1 MVKVLIKKLDPTVE
15 LPAYKTLGAS
25 GMDLIAFIKDPIK
38 IKPKTSYLV
47 PTGISV
53 AFSQEY
59 EIQIRPRSG
68 LAAKKNIS
76 ILNTPGTIDSDYRGE
91 IKVILFN
98 HSNENFTINNG
109 DRIAQMVLTP
119 IIKMELEE
127 TNNLPEINKGGE
139 WFRLN
144 RKMKVDLNK
153 SQIER
158 FSRQLVLKNIG
169 ANGQKKILSTKI
181 LVVGV
186 GGLGCPA
193 AESLVRAGIGTIG
206 LIDNDIVNLSNIHR
220 QSLFNSKDIKK
231 SKVSVAAK
239 KLKEINPNTKI
250 KTYKSRLTKNN
261 IENII
266 KNYEIIIDGSDNFKT
281 KFLINDYCIKLKK
294 KLITGAISKFDGHVF
309 TFDFRD
315 KKTASLKSFY
325 QENEISD
332 DIFNCEFDG
341 VLGTTA
347 SIVGT
352 TQANEALKMIMNIGQ
367 SLKNQILIID
377 LLNLNFRKVKF
388 KKK

>member
-1 MVKVLIKKLDPTVE
+1 
-15 LPAYKTLGAS
+15 
-25 GMDLIAFIKDPIK
+25 
-38 IKPKTSYLV
+38 
-47 PTGISV
+47 
-53 AFSQEY
+53 
-59 EIQIRPRSG
+59 
-68 LAAKKNIS
+68 
-76 ILNTPGTIDSDYRGE
+76 
-91 IKVILFN
+91 
-98 HSNENFTINNG
+98 
-109 DRIAQMVLTP
+109 
-119 IIKMELEE
+119 
-127 TNNLPEINKGGE
+127 
-139 WFRLN
+139 
-144 RKMKVDLNK
+144 MKVNLTK

-181 LVVGV
+181 LIVGV

-220 QSLFNSKDIKK
+220 QSLFSSKDIKK
-231 SKVSVAAK
+231 SKVNVAAK

-261 IENII
+261 IKNII

-325 QENEISD
+325 QENEISN

>member
-1 MVKVLIKKLDPTVE
+1 
-15 LPAYKTLGAS
+15 
-25 GMDLIAFIKDPIK
+25 
-38 IKPKTSYLV
+38 
-47 PTGISV
+47 
-53 AFSQEY
+53 
-59 EIQIRPRSG
+59 
-68 LAAKKNIS
+68 
-76 ILNTPGTIDSDYRGE
+76 
-91 IKVILFN
+91 
-98 HSNENFTINNG
+98 
-109 DRIAQMVLTP
+109 
-119 IIKMELEE
+119 
-127 TNNLPEINKGGE
+127 
-139 WFRLN
+139 
-144 RKMKVDLNK
+144 MKVNLNK

-181 LVVGV
+181 LIVGV

-220 QSLFNSKDIKK
+220 QSLFSSKDIKK

-239 KLKEINPNTKI
+239 KLREINPYTKI
-250 KTYKSRLTKNN
+250 KIYKSRLTKNN
-261 IENII
+261 IKNII

-315 KKTASLKSFY
+315 KKTASLKNFY
-325 QENEISD
+325 QEKKISD

-352 TQANEALKMIMNIGQ
+352 TQANEALKMIMKIGQ
-367 SLKNQILIID
+367 NLKNQILIID